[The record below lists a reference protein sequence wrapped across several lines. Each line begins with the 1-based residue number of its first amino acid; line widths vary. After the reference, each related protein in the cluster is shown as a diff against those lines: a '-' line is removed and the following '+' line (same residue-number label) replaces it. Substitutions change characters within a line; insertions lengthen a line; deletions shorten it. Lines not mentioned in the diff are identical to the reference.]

1 MSPEVAYSILKA
13 IADIHV
19 CSDKLKIAT
28 PTAEER
34 TVEQIAQEIDT
45 ESTERASNFSFSKC
59 HIPIGEKIEYYENSN
74 ITATVVGD
82 RSVEY
87 NGETMSLTALA
98 KLFFRKA
105 YSIAG

>member
-1 MSPEVAYSILKA
+1 M
-13 IADIHV
+13 DIHG
-19 CSDKLKIAT
+19 CGDKLKIAT

-34 TVEQIAQEIDT
+34 TAEQIAQEIDT
-45 ESTERASNFSFSKC
+45 ESTERASNFSFCKC
-59 HIPIGEKIEYYENSN
+59 HIPIGAKIDYYENPN

-82 RSVEY
+82 RNVEC

-98 KLFFRKA
+98 KLLSRKT